1 MTFHPRRAC
10 RWPSFILTCLFIHLA
25 SALLMADQSNIL
37 FVEVDGAKV
46 AYKVDGQG
54 SGLVLIPGTGGN
66 ADNSWGHLIEH
77 FTPHWKVVR
86 PEYSGA
92 GHTTDTGGPLSIE
105 MLAKQVIAAA
115 EAADAVPFDLVGFS
129 LGGCIAAYI
138 AAEYPDKVRSVVI
151 LAGFSSAENKRSE
164 LQFSLWKDLI
174 GNNLPAM
181 AKLVLINGFSDRFIA
196 QLSDSQIEGLLKII
210 ETDNDWQGM
219 LRQIDL
225 DMTLDI
231 REQIKRIQ
239 KPTLVIGCSYD
250 QLVPVESVREL
261 AQAIQGAQYAE
272 LPSGHLAIIE
282 QPEQFVRLTQ
292 EFLNP
297 AVSQ

>member
-1 MTFHPRRAC
+1 M
-10 RWPSFILTCLFIHLA
+10 S
-25 SALLMADQSNIL
+25 
-37 FVEVDGAKV
+37 FVEVDGAKI

-66 ADNSWGHLIEH
+66 AENNWGHLIEH

-92 GHTTDTGGPLSIE
+92 GHTTDKGGPLSIE
-105 MLAKQVIAAA
+105 MLAKQVVAAA
-115 EAADAVPFDLVGFS
+115 EAADATPFDLVGFS

-151 LAGFSSAENKRSE
+151 LAGFSSAENKRAN
-164 LQFSLWKDLI
+164 LQLSLWKDLI
-174 GNNLPAM
+174 GSNLPAM
-181 AKLVLINGFSDRFIA
+181 AKLVLINGFSDHFIA
-196 QLSDSQIEGLLKII
+196 QLNDSQIEELLKII

-231 REQIKRIQ
+231 RDQVKHIG

-250 QLVPVESVREL
+250 QLVPVDSVRKL
-261 AQAIQGAQYAE
+261 AETIPGARYAE

-282 QPEQFVRLTQ
+282 QAEEFVRLTL
-292 EFLNP
+292 EFLKP
-297 AVSQ
+297 APQE